1 MSNVKQPEYHY
12 EVKGRDGKTSVVT
25 LYLKG
30 ELYNA
35 DGTPAKFIGEGAD
48 SLKAYKR
55 SIATKKVVGRPKN
68 L

>member
-1 MSNVKQPEYHY
+1 MSNDKQSAYHY
-12 EVKGRDGKTSVVT
+12 EVKGRDGAVSVCT
-25 LYLKG
+25 IYLKG
-30 ELYNA
+30 EVYNA

-55 SIATKKVVGRPKN
+55 SATTKKVVGRPKN

>member
-1 MSNVKQPEYHY
+1 MSNAKPSEYHY
-12 EVKGRDGKTSVVT
+12 EVKGRDGKISVFT
-25 LYLKG
+25 IYAKG
-30 ELYNA
+30 EVYNA

-55 SIATKKVVGRPKN
+55 SAGTKKVVRRPKD